1 MKMKTLKS
9 KNKGRILGNGNGNGN
24 GHHKANGNGNGNGHA
39 KAVTAT
45 AARLN
50 PIPTS
55 VENSTGVVIVEASSR
70 GLAVLPVAQRPGLE
84 SKAVSPWLNPT
95 QFDRPSF
102 LMNFPFSYGTGFANN
117 PWMVDMKGDKRQPDF
132 VRAAVQFLAV
142 YQNIS
147 AEGLVYLLPTPR
159 GADLQDLIYTAN
171 LGIVLGHLPDK
182 NTVVISN
189 YTSKP
194 RCGETPVGVKF
205 FESMGYEVHVAPA
218 KFEGEAEL
226 KHLYD
231 NIYVGGYGIRSD
243 RATYEWMEEKFN
255 MRVIKVREVEPYL
268 YHLDCSIFPITRQ
281 NTLVCTELFS
291 RKELA
296 EMGKVTN
303 IIPVTV
309 DECFSGICNSVRL
322 PNQVLNS
329 SHIHDLKAG
338 TEDYNFEVQ
347 KNRKLED
354 IAANLALEISYFNLS
369 EFHKSG
375 ALLSCMVMHLNRS
388 CYKIALTA

>member
-1 MKMKTLKS
+1 MKTLS
-9 KNKGRILGNGNGNGN
+9 TTTNHRNKTLGNGQLHGRR
-24 GHHKANGNGNGNGHA
+24 K
-39 KAVTAT
+39 TAPKLKS
-45 AARLN
+45 AAR
-50 PIPTS
+50 
-55 VENSTGVVIVEASSR
+55 NSSNHVSLSIAE
-70 GLAVLPVAQRPGLE
+70 PVPKALKLE
-84 SKAVSPWLNPT
+84 IGRVRRQPERQTVSPWLNPT
-95 QFDRPSF
+95 QLGRPAF
-102 LMNFPFSYGTGFANN
+102 LMNFPFSYATGFANN
-117 PWMVDMKGDKRQPDF
+117 PWMEDMKGGKRQPDF

-142 YQNIS
+142 YQNIG

-159 GADLQDLIYTAN
+159 GADLQDLLYTAN
-171 LGIVLGHLPDK
+171 LGIVLEHLPDK

-189 YTSKP
+189 FMSAP

-205 FESMGYEVHVAPA
+205 FQDMGYDVHVAPS

-231 NIYVGGYGIRSD
+231 NVYVGGYGIRSE
-243 RATYEWMEEKFN
+243 RETYDWMEKKFD
-255 MRVIKVREVEPYL
+255 MRIIKIRETEPYL
-268 YHLDCSIFPITRQ
+268 YHLDCSIFPITKE
-281 NTLVCTELFS
+281 NTLVGTELFTK
-291 RKELA
+291 KELA
-296 EMGKVTN
+296 ELGKFTN

-309 DECFSGICNSVRL
+309 DECFSGICNCLRL
-322 PNQVLNS
+322 PNQVMNS

-338 TEDYNFEVQ
+338 TEDYRFELQ

-388 CYKIALTA
+388 CYNIALTA

>member
-1 MKMKTLKS
+1 V
-9 KNKGRILGNGNGNGN
+9 KNG
-24 GHHKANGNGNGNGHA
+24 
-39 KAVTAT
+39 
-45 AARLN
+45 ARSNEDQEQL
-50 PIPTS
+50 
-55 VENSTGVVIVEASSR
+55 
-70 GLAVLPVAQRPGLE
+70 LLPHPGP
-84 SKAVSPWLNPT
+84 VSPWLNPT
-95 QFDRPSF
+95 QLERPTF
-102 LMNFPFSYGTGFANN
+102 LMNFPFSYATGAANN
-117 PWMVDMKGDKRQPDF
+117 PWMKDLSNDKRQPDYK
-132 VRAAVQFLAV
+132 RAAVQFLQV

-159 GADLQDLIYTAN
+159 GADLQDLLYTAN
-171 LGIVLGHLPDK
+171 LGIVLEHLPDK
-182 NTVVISN
+182 NTAVISN
-189 YTSKP
+189 FTSKP
-194 RCGETPVGVKF
+194 RRGETAVGVEF
-205 FESMGYEVHVAPA
+205 FQDMGYEVHVAPS

-231 NIYVGGYGIRSD
+231 NVYIGGYGIRSEIE
-243 RATYEWMEEKFN
+243 TYNWMEEKFN
-255 MRVIKVREVEPYL
+255 MRIIKVRETEPYL
-268 YHLDCSIFPITRQ
+268 YHLDCSIFPITKE
-281 NTLVCTELFS
+281 NTLVGTELFT

-296 EMGKVTN
+296 EMGKFTN

-338 TEDYNFEVQ
+338 TQDYKYEIQ

-354 IAANLALEISYFNLS
+354 IVGELALEVSYFNLS

-388 CYKIALTA
+388 SYKIALTA

>member
-1 MKMKTLKS
+1 MKILSPTTNYRNKT
-9 KNKGRILGNGNGNGN
+9 LGNGQLNGRR
-24 GHHKANGNGNGNGHA
+24 KTAP
-39 KAVTAT
+39 KLKTAT
-45 AARLN
+45 R
-50 PIPTS
+50 
-55 VENSTGVVIVEASSR
+55 NSSNHVSLRIAEPAPK
-70 GLAVLPVAQRPGLE
+70 ALE
-84 SKAVSPWLNPT
+84 LEIGRDRRQPERKAVSPWLNPT
-95 QFDRPSF
+95 QLGRPAF
-102 LMNFPFSYGTGFANN
+102 LMNFPFSYATGFANN
-117 PWMVDMKGDKRQPDF
+117 PWMEDLKGDKRQPDF

-142 YQNIS
+142 YQNIG

-159 GADLQDLIYTAN
+159 SADLQDLLYTAN
-171 LGIVLGHLPDK
+171 LGIVLEHLPDK

-189 YTSKP
+189 FMSAP

-205 FESMGYEVHVAPA
+205 FQDMGYDVHVAPS

-231 NIYVGGYGIRSD
+231 NVYVGGYGIRSE
-243 RATYEWMEEKFN
+243 RETYDWMEKKFD
-255 MRVIKVREVEPYL
+255 MRIIKVRETEPYL
-268 YHLDCSIFPITRQ
+268 YHLDCSIFPITKE
-281 NTLVCTELFS
+281 NTLVGTELFTK
-291 RKELA
+291 KELA
-296 EMGKVTN
+296 ELEKFTN

-309 DECFSGICNSVRL
+309 DESFSGICNCVRL

-338 TEDYNFEVQ
+338 TEDYRFEVQ

-388 CYKIALTA
+388 CYNIALTA